1 MGMPRNELDY
11 SENTLEYVGK
21 FKQAVIKS
29 EKTKQKQPVKRE
41 ALQSLT
47 HNLSSLIECTQF

>member
-1 MGMPRNELDY
+1 MPRNELDY